1 MWTTEKGNLG
11 LFSDG
16 LGKIIPSWVNSA
28 AALSA
33 SGHCHCAATS
43 DMSVPQRK
51 DELVA
56 HLGMRT
62 ALISCLGETLGVP
75 AYDSNA
81 TGGDVGLLQKGMSVH
96 TEVVHARGM
105 KQRSFLDSGR
115 LGFRY
120 AVAGGDDRAGVRL
133 VSAKPACAFAQTQHV
148 SRQSRDT
155 HAAVMLHRMRVVLTL
170 IPEGGLLSR
179 VEDGNSR

>member
-120 AVAGGDDRAGVRL
+120 AVAGGDDRAGVSWSAPSLL
-133 VSAKPACAFAQTQHV
+133 VHLRRHNTFPDK
-148 SRQSRDT
+148 
-155 HAAVMLHRMRVVLTL
+155 AATRMRRSCFTACV
-170 IPEGGLLSR
+170 SF
-179 VEDGNSR
+179 